1 MQMHWKNR
9 SATLLCAAGFI
20 LGCSR
25 SSPPPI
31 VPPIAPVPGV
41 REGVLWSTGHET
53 GDILDWYENRGGG
66 AFITGDAR
74 VSVTDEA
81 AHSGRYALKLEV
93 RGIDQDVCGSRVF
106 RWGEHLTEGY
116 FSAWYMFPVAP
127 LVGEWLNIFQFKKK
141 AAQDSNVVI
150 GPIKSAVQ
158 DSNAVADST
167 RSVPQDSIRRE
178 TIDPTWYN
186 EVKTRPQG
194 IILTLSHWNKIW
206 NLPGNVR
213 DAPLIRSGRW
223 FHVEWYYKDGVEDGV
238 IRVWID
244 GELIWSLENV
254 DTRGVDPYIQW
265 APCLYGVRV
274 NPSHLVLYVDDA
286 VISTRRL
293 GP

>member
-1 MQMHWKNR
+1 V
-9 SATLLCAAGFI
+9 S
-20 LGCSR
+20 
-25 SSPPPI
+25 PI
-31 VPPIAPVPGV
+31 VPGPGA
-41 REGVLWSTGHET
+41 REGVIWSTGHES
-53 GDILDWYENRGGG
+53 GDLSDWYRNGGGG
-66 AFITGDAR
+66 AFITGDAW
-74 VSVTDEA
+74 VSVTNEA

-93 RGIDQDVCGSRVF
+93 QGIDQDVRGSRIF
-106 RWGEHLTEGY
+106 RWGERLTEGY

-127 LVGEWLNIFQFKKK
+127 VVGEWLNIFQFKKR
-141 AAQDSNVVI
+141 
-150 GPIKSAVQ
+150 AVQ

-167 RSVPQDSIRRE
+167 KSVPQDSIRGAPQDSIRRE

-194 IILTLSHWNKIW
+194 IVLTLSHWNRVW

-213 DAPLIRSGRW
+213 EAPLIRAGRW
-223 FHVEWYYKDGVEDGV
+223 FHIEWYYKDGVADGV

-265 APCLYGVRV
+265 APSLYGVRV
-274 NPSHLVLYVDDA
+274 NPGHLILYVDDA
-286 VISTRRL
+286 AISTRRL